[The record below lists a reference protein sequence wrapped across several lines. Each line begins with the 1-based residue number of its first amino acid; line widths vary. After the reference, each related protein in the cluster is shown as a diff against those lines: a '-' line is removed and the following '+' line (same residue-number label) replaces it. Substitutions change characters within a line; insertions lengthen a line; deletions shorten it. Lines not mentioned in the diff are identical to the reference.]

1 MRGPD
6 VHVTGFDPEPATD
19 QWSCDCGQHA
29 RKSKACISVRVSSR
43 PPRNLGQVIMITRKE
58 KERWSMGVGWWVHV
72 PSIDLNKNGAP
83 CWDAVI
89 PIAGDGTLI
98 GQCLHSF
105 TAIYLPISIPPLVG
119 AWGLDIPAQI
129 YITPH

>member
-1 MRGPD
+1 
-6 VHVTGFDPEPATD
+6 
-19 QWSCDCGQHA
+19 
-29 RKSKACISVRVSSR
+29 
-43 PPRNLGQVIMITRKE
+43 
-58 KERWSMGVGWWVHV
+58 MGVGWWVRV

-89 PIAGDGTLI
+89 PIEGDGTLI

>member
-1 MRGPD
+1 
-6 VHVTGFDPEPATD
+6 
-19 QWSCDCGQHA
+19 
-29 RKSKACISVRVSSR
+29 
-43 PPRNLGQVIMITRKE
+43 
-58 KERWSMGVGWWVHV
+58 MGVGWWVHV

-89 PIAGDGTLI
+89 PIEGDGTLI

-119 AWGLDIPAQI
+119 AWGLVGAWVLVDPGSPGCSVINNAQW
-129 YITPH
+129 